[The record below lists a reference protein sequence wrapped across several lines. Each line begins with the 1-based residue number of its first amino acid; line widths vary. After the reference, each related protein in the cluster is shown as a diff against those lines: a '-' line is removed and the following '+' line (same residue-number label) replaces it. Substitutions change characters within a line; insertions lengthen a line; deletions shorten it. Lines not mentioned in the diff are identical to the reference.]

1 MALKAFQYKR
11 ALIQNYNDSRSQLSI
26 LIYTIKAM

>member
-11 ALIQNYNDSRSQLSI
+11 ALIQNYNDSRSQ
-26 LIYTIKAM
+26 IKHIDLHN